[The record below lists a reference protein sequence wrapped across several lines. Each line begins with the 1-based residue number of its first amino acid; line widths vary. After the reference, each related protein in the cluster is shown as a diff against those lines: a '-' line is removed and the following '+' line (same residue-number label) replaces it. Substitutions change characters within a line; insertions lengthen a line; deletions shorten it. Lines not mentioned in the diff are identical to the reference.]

1 MAFSFPARTPGASS
15 GVARAVAARVPLV
28 FDRII
33 PDCLYCII
41 AHGAILAAMEL
52 NARAESFRR
61 LHDRPGI
68 FVVPNP
74 WDAGSAKLLES
85 LGFEALAT
93 TSAGYAF
100 SLARPDA
107 AAAIDRDG
115 TLANARAIVDAT
127 SLPVSADLENGFG
140 DDPQS
145 CADTI
150 RMAATA
156 GLVGGSIEDATG
168 RPADPIYPFALAVER
183 VAAAVAAA
191 RALPFPFVLTARA
204 ENLITG
210 RPDLDDTMRRL
221 EAFAAAGADVLYAPG
236 LTTRDAISSVVRA
249 VAPKPVNVVM
259 GLSGTTFSLAELR
272 DLGVKRVSLG
282 SSLARAAFGAM
293 LRASREVRDAG
304 TFTFSREAMPY
315 SELNTL
321 FERTRKR

>member
-1 MAFSFPARTPGASS
+1 
-15 GVARAVAARVPLV
+15 V
-28 FDRII
+28 FVI
-33 PDCLYCII
+33 
-41 AHGAILAAMEL
+41 
-52 NARAESFRR
+52 
-61 LHDRPGI
+61 
-68 FVVPNP
+68 PNP

-100 SLARPDA
+100 SLGRPDG
-107 AAAIDRDG
+107 AAAIGRDE

-145 CADTI
+145 CADTV

-168 RPADPIYPFALAVER
+168 RSGDPIYPFALAVER

-191 RALPFPFVLTARA
+191 RALPFPFILTARA

-236 LTTRDAISSVVRA
+236 LTTRDAISAVVRA

-259 GLSGTTFSLAELR
+259 GLSGTTFSLAELG

-282 SSLARAAFGAM
+282 SSLARAAFGAV

-304 TFTFSREAMPY
+304 TFTFSREAMSY
-315 SELNTL
+315 SELNAL
-321 FERTRKR
+321 FERTRER

>member
-1 MAFSFPARTPGASS
+1 
-15 GVARAVAARVPLV
+15 
-28 FDRII
+28 
-33 PDCLYCII
+33 
-41 AHGAILAAMEL
+41 MEIQ
-52 NARAESFRR
+52 ARAEAFRQ
-61 LHDRPGI
+61 LHDRPGA

-74 WDAGSAKLLES
+74 WDAGSARLLES

-100 SLARPDA
+100 SLGRPDA
-107 AAAIDRDG
+107 AAAVGREE
-115 TLANARAIVDAT
+115 TLANVRAIVDAT

-140 DDPQS
+140 DDPQA
-145 CADTI
+145 CAETI
-150 RMAATA
+150 RMAVAA

-168 RPADPIYPFALAVER
+168 RPGDPIYPFALAVER

-210 RPDLDDTMRRL
+210 RPDLTDTIRRL

-236 LTTRDAISSVVRA
+236 LTTRDAINSVVRA

-259 GLSGTTFSLAELR
+259 GLSGATFSLAELG

-282 SSLARAAFGAM
+282 SSLARAAFGAL
-293 LRASREVRDAG
+293 LRASREVRDSG
-304 TFTFSREAMPY
+304 TFTFSRDAMPY
-315 SELNTL
+315 AELNAL
-321 FERTRKR
+321 FERKWKV